1 MAFLSICGDGI
12 KCNKDT
18 CIVSHIRNV
27 ALLTPSYAPNSAFC
41 DESISLD
48 LKIDTLIVVIVDE

>member
-27 ALLTPSYAPNSAFC
+27 ALLTPSYAPNNAFR
-41 DESISLD
+41 DE
-48 LKIDTLIVVIVDE
+48 